1 MLRMEVFSDS
11 KMQFP
16 AFGVGGGGNWLTGR
30 SFKALKVLTKN
41 EIFDLAII
49 IVGS

>member
-1 MLRMEVFSDS
+1 
-11 KMQFP
+11 MQFP
-16 AFGVGGGGNWLTGR
+16 AFGGGGGGRNWLTGR

>member
-1 MLRMEVFSDS
+1 
-11 KMQFP
+11 MQFP
-16 AFGVGGGGNWLTGR
+16 AFGGGGGRNLLNGR
-30 SFKALKVLTKN
+30 YFKALKVLTKN

>member
-1 MLRMEVFSDS
+1 
-11 KMQFP
+11 MQFP
-16 AFGVGGGGNWLTGR
+16 ALGGGGGKLVNWKV
-30 SFKALKVLTKN
+30 FKALKMLTKN